1 MQEVQEVQFRVCCGR
16 GRSLWMYAQGQ
27 IPAPARGYRL
37 FWFSKRQTPDHGR
50 SRRDFSV
57 SGRSATRRRKKGNR
71 LSCAAFFKSDCTSTG
86 FHPYRS
92 KNRGP
97 SSGANL
103 KGAAWVSWEAIRFL
117 NMRSSPGEAIST
129 IHEAKLGCA
138 ARSVAS
144 SLTASAAR

>member
-37 FWFSKRQTPDHGR
+37 FWFSKRQTPDQGR
-50 SRRDFSV
+50 LRRDFSF
-57 SGRSATRRRKKGNR
+57 SGRSATRRRKKDKR

-92 KNRGP
+92 KKRGP

-103 KGAAWVSWEAIRFL
+103 KGAAWLSCEAIRFRS
-117 NMRSSPGEAIST
+117 MRSSPGDAIST
-129 IHEAKLGCA
+129 IQEAKLGRA
-138 ARSVAS
+138 ARSAAS
-144 SLTASAAR
+144 SVT